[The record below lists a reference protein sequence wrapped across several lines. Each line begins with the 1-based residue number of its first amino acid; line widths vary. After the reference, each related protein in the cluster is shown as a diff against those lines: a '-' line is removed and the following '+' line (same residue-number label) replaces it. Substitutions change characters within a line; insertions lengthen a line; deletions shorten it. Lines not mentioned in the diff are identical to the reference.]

1 MTGTFRFL
9 AGYAR
14 RNLVQYVLGFAAL
27 LATNYAVVR
36 IPALLGDALNLLEGR
51 SALLEGRGAAVL
63 AQARGIAVELMF
75 LAVVV
80 IAVRTLSRV
89 LFFNPGREIEYRL
102 GIDLFE
108 RLLGL
113 QRPYF
118 NRHKVGELISVA
130 SNDTTS
136 VRLLVGFVGLQVINV
151 AVAIPM
157 HLWQMA
163 TTDVALTVWCLVPVA
178 FGAAY
183 MRWTVKRF
191 FTMVRDG
198 MQQLARL
205 SDRVLES
212 YSGVGTIRS
221 HAAEAATLR
230 RFDERNGEYLAL
242 QLRISAIR
250 SFGMPVLGFSGLVG
264 AGAVLWAG
272 GNRVIAGEL
281 GVGDLATFTA
291 LLVSLVS
298 TLTSLAWVLAAVGRG
313 MVATSRVAELLHT
326 PDELPPVQRPLSIDG
341 PPRLEIRGLSFTY
354 EGTTRPAVDGI
365 DASVAPGK
373 TLGIFGKTGSGK
385 TTLVNL
391 LTRVYTPPPGTVFVD
406 GVDVVEASLA
416 DLRAGMAVVPQ
427 APFLFSTRL
436 RDNITLADANPRAR
450 GKAKPKA
457 EREAPEPDPRLDAVL
472 AAACLQDDIA
482 QLPQGLD
489 TVVGERGVMLSGGQR
504 QRAALA
510 RALYRHRP
518 LLVLDDVLA
527 AVDHNTEAKLV
538 AAIRALRSGEGG
550 SAPTTIIVSHRT
562 SVLEHADEILV
573 LDHGRLVERGTHAA
587 LLRQRGLYAETHAH
601 QEGQGMDDA

>member
-14 RNLVQYVLGFAAL
+14 RNLVQYALGFAAL

-36 IPALLGDALNLLEGR
+36 IPALLGDALNLLEGQ
-51 SALLEGRGAAVL
+51 GAAVL
-63 AQARGIAVELMF
+63 AQARGIAVELMV

-136 VRLLVGFVGLQVINV
+136 VRLLVGFVGLQIINV

-157 HLWQMA
+157 HLWQML
-163 TTDVALTVWCLVPVA
+163 TTDVALTLWCLVPVA

-230 RFDERNGEYLAL
+230 RFDERNEAYLAL

-264 AGAVLWAG
+264 AAAVLWAG

-291 LLVSLVS
+291 LLVSLVG
-298 TLTSLAWVLAAVGRG
+298 TLASLAWVLAAVGRG
-313 MVATSRVAELLHT
+313 VIATSRVAELLHT
-326 PDELPPVQRPLSIDG
+326 PDELPPVQRSLAIEH
-341 PPRLEIRGLSFTY
+341 PPRLELRGLSFTY
-354 EGTTRPAVDGI
+354 EGTTNPAVTGI

-391 LTRVYTPPPGTVFVD
+391 LTRVYTPPAGTVFVD
-406 GVDVVEASLA
+406 GIDVVDVSLA
-416 DLRAGMAVVPQ
+416 DLRAAMAVVPQ

-436 RDNITLADANPRAR
+436 RDNITLQDANPRAR
-450 GKAKPKA
+450 GKGKGKA
-457 EREAPEPDPRLDAVL
+457 EPEPPDPRLDAVL
-472 AAACLQDDIA
+472 AAACLHDDIT

-489 TVVGERGVMLSGGQR
+489 TGVGERGVMLSGGQR

-510 RALYRHRP
+510 RALYRQRP

-587 LLRQRGLYAETHAH
+587 LLRQGGLYAETHAH
-601 QEGQGMDDA
+601 QEGQGA

>member
-1 MTGTFRFL
+1 VTGTFRFL

-14 RNLVQYVLGFAAL
+14 RNLVQYALGFAAL

-36 IPALLGDALNLLEGR
+36 IPALLGDALNLLEGQ
-51 SALLEGRGAAVL
+51 GAAVL
-63 AQARGIAVELMF
+63 AQARGIAVELMV

-136 VRLLVGFVGLQVINV
+136 VRLLVGFVGLQIINV

-157 HLWQMA
+157 HLWQML
-163 TTDVALTVWCLVPVA
+163 TTDVALTLWCLVPVA

-230 RFDERNGEYLAL
+230 RFDERNEAYLAL

-264 AGAVLWAG
+264 AAAVLWAG

-291 LLVSLVS
+291 LLVSLVG
-298 TLTSLAWVLAAVGRG
+298 TLASLAWVLAAVGRG
-313 MVATSRVAELLHT
+313 VIATSRVAELLHT
-326 PDELPPVQRPLSIDG
+326 PDELPPVQRSLAIEH
-341 PPRLEIRGLSFTY
+341 PPRLELRGLSFTY
-354 EGTTRPAVDGI
+354 EGTTNPAVTGI

-391 LTRVYTPPPGTVFVD
+391 LTRVYTPPAGTVFVD
-406 GVDVVEASLA
+406 GIDVVDVSLA
-416 DLRAGMAVVPQ
+416 DLRAAMAVVPQ

-436 RDNITLADANPRAR
+436 RDNITLQDANPRAR
-450 GKAKPKA
+450 GKGKGKA
-457 EREAPEPDPRLDAVL
+457 EPEPPDPRLDAVL
-472 AAACLQDDIA
+472 AAACLHDDIT

-489 TVVGERGVMLSGGQR
+489 TGVGERGVMLSGGQR

-510 RALYRHRP
+510 RALYRQRP

-587 LLRQRGLYAETHAH
+587 LLRQGGLYAETHAH
-601 QEGQGMDDA
+601 QEGQGA